1 MFSVTTRSRTGGSLL
16 SFRLSVR
23 LGVQPGGLRRRPEV
37 IAACQARPVGG
48 EQRVDEAYTDAEFV
62 RLYDAE
68 NPWHP
73 MDDFYQRLDL
83 AAASVLDVG
92 CGTGTRLARTRAVG
106 HGGRLVGVD
115 PAEAMLAVA
124 RAKTDAVDWIRG
136 DAQTLDLGARFAL
149 VTMTGHA
156 FQLLLDDDAVRAAVA
171 SLRRHLEPGG
181 LLAFETRNPA
191 ARPWQA
197 WTREG
202 TLLVIEAPD
211 GEPYESWV
219 EDPAMQDGDLVT
231 FTGVLRSLRTGRRRT
246 TASTLRFVDPDHL
259 GELLGEAGFTVEA
272 RFGDWDS
279 SPVTPSSPEVVVLAR
294 A

>member
-1 MFSVTTRSRTGGSLL
+1 MFSVTTRSRTGGSVL
-16 SFRLSVR
+16 SFRR
-23 LGVQPGGLRRRPEV
+23 CVQPGGLRGRPEL
-37 IAACQARPVGG
+37 IAACQARPVSG
-48 EQRVDEAYTDAEFV
+48 EQRLDEAYTDVEFV

-92 CGTGTRLARTRAVG
+92 CGTGTRLARTREVG
-106 HGGRLVGVD
+106 HRGRLVGVD

-124 RAKTDAVDWIRG
+124 RAKSQGVDWIRG
-136 DAQTLDLGARFAL
+136 DAQSLDLGERFAL
-149 VTMTGHA
+149 MTMTGHA
-156 FQLLLDDDAVRAAVA
+156 FQLLLDDDAVRAALA
-171 SLRRHLEPGG
+171 SFRRHLEPRG

-197 WTREG
+197 WTREE

-219 EDPAMQDGDLVT
+219 EDPVTRDGDLVM
-231 FTGVLRSLRTGRRRT
+231 FTGVVRSLRTGRRRT
-246 TASTLRFVDPDHL
+246 TASTLRFVDPGHL
-259 GELLGEAGFTVEA
+259 RKLLGEAGFTVEA

-294 A
+294 T